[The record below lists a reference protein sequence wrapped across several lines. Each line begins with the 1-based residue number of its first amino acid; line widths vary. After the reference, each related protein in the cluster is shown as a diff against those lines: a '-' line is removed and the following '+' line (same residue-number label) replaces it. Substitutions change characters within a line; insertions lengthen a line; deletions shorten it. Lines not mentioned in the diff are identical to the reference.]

1 MNSQQ
6 ATMRKHYSAY
16 ATLLDG
22 FQSYL
27 DAEKTYEKY
36 FTSEN
41 PSVTVDE
48 WCDKMYVDLINR
60 INRVPFSSEAA
71 DRGTAF
77 NELVD
82 ALVKKPLATR
92 KKENDM
98 ESENIAFRVVT
109 LLLAKGRSKTA
120 PLVERPAYE
129 VLFDPDK
136 VQREQCAGL
145 KDKEKPLLREP
156 QTFNFFKDITDEF
169 VDYYKGAM
177 PQVFVKGTLET
188 HFGMI
193 DLYGYVDEL
202 LPFSCHDI
210 KTTKNYRSGNF
221 KEHWQH
227 IVYPF
232 CLNQMGMEI
241 NFFEYNI
248 TNFKETFTEVYV
260 YKEERDLPKLR
271 DICERFIQF
280 IETNRDVITDTKV
293 FNSLNNRKKSWQI
306 TQS

>member
-1 MNSQQ
+1 MNNQQ
-6 ATMRKHYSAY
+6 ATTHKHYSAY
-16 ATLLDG
+16 ATLLDS

-27 DAEKTYEKY
+27 DAEKTYYKY

-48 WCDKMYVDLINR
+48 WCDKMYIDLINK
-60 INRVPFSSEAA
+60 INRVPFTSEAA

-82 ALVKKPLATR
+82 ALIKKPLAER
-92 KKENDM
+92 VKEDDM
-98 ESENIAFRVVT
+98 ESENITFRVV
-109 LLLAKGRSKTA
+109 LLQIKGRRKTD
-120 PLVERPAYE
+120 PITERYAYE
-129 VLFDPDK
+129 VVFDPDK
-136 VQREQCAGL
+136 VQRERCAGL
-145 KDKEKPLLREP
+145 KDEEKPQLREP
-156 QTFNFFKDITDEF
+156 QTFNFFKDVTDEF
-169 VDYYKGAM
+169 VTYYEGAL

-193 DLYGYVDEL
+193 DLYGYADEL

-210 KTTKNYRSGNF
+210 KTTKNYHSGNF

-232 CLNQMGMEI
+232 CLKQMGMDI
-241 NFFEYNI
+241 SHFEYNV
-248 TNFKETFTEVYV
+248 TNFKETFSEVYV
-260 YKEERDLPKLR
+260 FEEERDIPKLR

-280 IETNRDVITDTKV
+280 VETNRDVITDTKV
-293 FNSLNNRKKSWQI
+293 FKSLNDR
-306 TQS
+306 

>member
-1 MNSQQ
+1 MNNQQ
-6 ATMRKHYSAY
+6 ATTHKHYSAY
-16 ATLLDG
+16 ATLLDS

-27 DAEKTYEKY
+27 DAEKTYYKY

-48 WCDKMYVDLINR
+48 WCDKMYIDLINK
-60 INRVPFSSEAA
+60 INRVPFTSEAA

-82 ALVKKPLATR
+82 ALIKKPLAER
-92 KKENDM
+92 VKEDDM
-98 ESENIAFRVVT
+98 ESENITFRVV
-109 LLLAKGRSKTA
+109 LLQIKGRRKTD
-120 PLVERPAYE
+120 PITERYAYE
-129 VLFDPDK
+129 VVFDPDK
-136 VQREQCAGL
+136 VQRERCAGL
-145 KDKEKPLLREP
+145 KDEEKPQLREP
-156 QTFNFFKDITDEF
+156 QTFNFFKDVTDEF
-169 VDYYKGAM
+169 VTYYEGAL

-193 DLYGYVDEL
+193 DLYGYADEL

-210 KTTKNYRSGNF
+210 KTTKNYHSGNF

-232 CLNQMGMEI
+232 CLKQMGMNI
-241 NFFEYNI
+241 SHFEYNV
-248 TNFKETFTEVYV
+248 TNFKETFSEVYV
-260 YKEERDLPKLR
+260 FEEERDIPKLR

-280 IETNRDVITDTKV
+280 VETNRDVITDTKV
-293 FNSLNNRKKSWQI
+293 FKSLNDR
-306 TQS
+306 